1 MVSVKIRE
9 SIIETENKAKYLL
22 WTGFRNICVLT
33 VIFLFVFEET
43 AILGLTLDFNWIN
56 FFIALGIG
64 STLAII
70 SIIVAS
76 SLMVKLQRRLKQT
89 KTSEERERLKAL
101 TKFLIPKNALELV
114 VWSIFLLF
122 SAGFYEEIVFRGYL
136 QNRLEIITG
145 SLSIA
150 VVLQALFLGILHI
163 ELGLKEMVN
172 AAIGGI
178 VMSFVFVFSGTLFA
192 AVLMHFLGDL
202 ISTMNNY
209 NARRK
214 GELDKVIDKIFG
226 KEFC

>member
-1 MVSVKIRE
+1 M
-9 SIIETENKAKYLL
+9 IETENKVKYLL
-22 WTGFRNICVLT
+22 WTGFRDLCVLT

-43 AILGLTLDFNWIN
+43 AILGLTMDFNWIN

-64 STLAII
+64 STLLIP
-70 SIIVAS
+70 SIVIAS
-76 SLMVKLQRRLKQT
+76 SLMGKLQRKSKRT

-101 TKFLIPKNALELV
+101 MKFFIPKNALELI
-114 VWSIFLLF
+114 VWLIFILF

-145 SLSIA
+145 SLSIGI
-150 VVLQALFLGILHI
+150 VLQALFFGILHM

-178 VMSFVFVFSGTLFA
+178 IMSFVFVFSGTLLA
-192 AVLMHFLGDL
+192 AILMHFLGDL
-202 ISTMNNY
+202 ISTLNNY

-214 GELDKVIDKIFG
+214 GQLDKVIDRFRSID
-226 KEFC
+226 FC